1 MCTIN
6 FSIIYNLCKIVMW
19 KSNQILETV
28 VKFYVN
34 IIKKW
39 PTKISVHS
47 NDSEMNLVFKG
58 GPNLIFAQKNLKC
71 MVKSFIQKT
80 PSRHKLRFTIY
91 KMA

>member
-1 MCTIN
+1 M
-6 FSIIYNLCKIVMW
+6 MW

-58 GPNLIFAQKNLKC
+58 GPNLIFAQK
-71 MVKSFIQKT
+71 KSKMHGEKFYSEVSILT
-80 PSRHKLRFTIY
+80 PK
-91 KMA
+91 